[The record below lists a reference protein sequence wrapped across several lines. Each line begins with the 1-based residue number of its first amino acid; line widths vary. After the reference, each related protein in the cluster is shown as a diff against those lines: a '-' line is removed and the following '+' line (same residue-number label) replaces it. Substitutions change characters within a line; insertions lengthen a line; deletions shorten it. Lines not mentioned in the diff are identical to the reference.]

1 MKHAFTLM
9 ELMIVML
16 IIGIGL
22 MGLTPRITSKS
33 VGMDP
38 RLEYLNKL
46 IKEEWERAVELGQPI
61 TITGFKGSANL
72 LNHDKQSKTIP
83 DIKEVSEAVINK
95 YITRGNEY
103 AIRIYPDGLCDYFEL
118 TLDNGQVIE
127 SIPLLMTTRYK
138 ENRQ

>member
-46 IKEEWERAVELGQPI
+46 IKEEWERAVELLSLI
-61 TITGFKGSANL
+61 HI
-72 LNHDKQSKTIP
+72 
-83 DIKEVSEAVINK
+83 
-95 YITRGNEY
+95 
-103 AIRIYPDGLCDYFEL
+103 
-118 TLDNGQVIE
+118 
-127 SIPLLMTTRYK
+127 
-138 ENRQ
+138 